1 MGRFGLR
8 EVLLLVSLF
17 HESSLGRRELEL
29 TLMSLGMDMVATYI
43 REKFHEGMALGSWE
57 SLDVDP
63 TVRGQF
69 YKA

>member
-1 MGRFGLR
+1 M
-8 EVLLLVSLF
+8 LLLVSLTVLF

-29 TLMSLGMDMVATYI
+29 TLMSLGMDMVARYI
-43 REKFHEGMALGSWE
+43 KEKFHEGMALGSWE